1 MTDEQR
7 RVVVADACV
16 LINLIH
22 VCRLDLC
29 GQLQAFE
36 FVIPDHVQDEIT
48 HPEQRDALDNAV
60 SAGVFRFVSIT
71 DPEDIDLFSELTLHL
86 GRGEAACLVLAAR
99 NGWSVASDEKGRFRS
114 EALVRIGEERLLGTI
129 EIYTTALRA
138 GLLTIEQAD
147 ADKAILDERR
157 FRMPFESF
165 REFLPD
171 AEVGEAGP

>member
-29 GQLQAFE
+29 GRFQALE
-36 FVIPDHVQDEIT
+36 FVIPDHVRDEIT
-48 HPEQRDALDNAV
+48 RREQRDALDNAV
-60 SAGVFRFVSIT
+60 AAGVLRLVSIT
-71 DPEDIDLFSELTLHL
+71 DPEDIELFSEFTAHL
-86 GRGEAACLVLAAR
+86 GQGEAACLVLAAR
-99 NGWSVASDEKGRFRS
+99 HGWSVASDEKGRFRN

-157 FRMPFESF
+157 FNMPFETF
-165 REFLPD
+165 REILPD
-171 AEVGEAGP
+171 AGA

>member
-29 GQLQAFE
+29 G
-36 FVIPDHVQDEIT
+36 
-48 HPEQRDALDNAV
+48 
-60 SAGVFRFVSIT
+60 
-71 DPEDIDLFSELTLHL
+71 
-86 GRGEAACLVLAAR
+86 
-99 NGWSVASDEKGRFRS
+99 RFRN

-157 FRMPFESF
+157 FNMPFETF
-165 REFLPD
+165 REILPD
-171 AEVGEAGP
+171 AGA